1 VKSQRTAHAT
11 LHRMETDRGAMP
23 DEPPPFLG
31 TWRRVYA
38 VVVLYL
44 AALIASFYAFTR
56 AFS

>member
-1 VKSQRTAHAT
+1 
-11 LHRMETDRGAMP
+11 MNPDREELP

-44 AALIASFYAFTR
+44 AFLILTFYIFMR
-56 AFS
+56 VFS